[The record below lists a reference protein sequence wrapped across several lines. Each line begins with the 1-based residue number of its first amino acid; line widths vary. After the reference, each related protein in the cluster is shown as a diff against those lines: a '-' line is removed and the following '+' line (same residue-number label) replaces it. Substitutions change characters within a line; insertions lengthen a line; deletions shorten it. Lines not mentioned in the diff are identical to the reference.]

1 MSNKKQ
7 TAVDWL
13 IEQMIIQDYF
23 NSNKPLTYTN
33 LDHLVHQAKAK
44 EKEQIMDAYGDE
56 QSHLQD
62 DGSWEIKTSEQ
73 YYKET
78 YGE

>member
-1 MSNKKQ
+1 MSNIKQ
-7 TAVDWL
+7 TAVDMLWSL
-13 IEQMIIQDYF
+13 IPKDTRDILEE
-23 NSNKPLTYTN
+23 TYGAYT
-33 LDHLVHQAKAK
+33 QAKAM

-78 YGE
+78 YK